1 MPILFGCRGV
11 SIGFDRRRWVASVV
25 VLALIVTACSSDVTQ
40 SEEYQALEAELS
52 DLALSQAE
60 TERQLADVE
69 GQLVSAEDQI
79 QRVADQSNEAEERA
93 EELESKVQELEE
105 RVDAQRSQDGPT
117 VAEGAITIFGDGE
130 ISCPDHRVDDES
142 LPVGTVEYQSDQ
154 GEIRVIV
161 TLTDAAED
169 WTYGVEV
176 WSDESCAFG
185 EPLGIADDV
194 LKTDES
200 GSGELGFVVGGLE
213 SGTYSVN
220 INISSGGDVP
230 ADPRHREMGTAQ
242 FTDVVVP

>member
-1 MPILFGCRGV
+1 MLTF
-11 SIGFDRRRWVASVV
+11 
-25 VLALIVTACSSDVTQ
+25 IVTACSSDVTQ

-69 GQLVSAEDQI
+69 GQLVSSQDQI
-79 QRVADQSNEAEERA
+79 QSVADQLNEAEERS
-93 EELESKVQELEE
+93 EELQSKVQELEE

-117 VAEGAITIFGDGE
+117 IAEGAVTIFGDGE
-130 ISCPDHRVDDES
+130 ISCPDHRADDES
-142 LPVGTVEYQSDQ
+142 LPVGTVEYQADQ

-185 EPLGIADDV
+185 ESPLGIADDV
-194 LKTDES
+194 LETDGN
-200 GSGELGFVVGGLE
+200 GSGELNFVVGGLE
-213 SGTYSVN
+213 PGAYSVN